1 MALVDDIAAKGEK
14 IYRERYKDEYEAK
27 YLGRIVGIDIDS
39 GRAFVGSSPEEVTI
53 AANATSSSHGLLY
66 VFKVG
71 GPGVYHLSRLTANA
85 SKSLF

>member
-14 IYRERYKDEYEAK
+14 IYRDRYKDEYEAK
-27 YLGRIVGIDIDS
+27 YLGKIVGIDIDS
-39 GRAFVGSSPEEVTI
+39 GRAFVGSSPEEVTM
-53 AANATSSSHGLLY
+53 AADATSSHGLLY

-85 SKSLF
+85 SKSVF